1 MRTLALFLLL
11 LLMLLKFDVV
21 VAEPEQK
28 TIVIGGSVVGLRE
41 FNQQDMQIGLRSAM
55 NDQLAEK
62 GINIEVNIYATSQEL
77 YSAVK
82 EGKVKLIFGTPMEFF
97 SLEPYMAEAKIL
109 SGSVNEKNKMRLYL
123 LVRKDSNIRNI
134 AQIKGKSLD
143 VPRWLIDDIGGLYLD
158 TLLLENKFPDYKSM
172 FASVQKSKNSNQSI
186 INVFFN
192 KNDVALVTESEFE
205 IASELNPQI
214 KLQLAVI
221 QASEPY
227 YSFISAATKTMDT
240 DLMNIAKQAALN
252 LDKTVKGKNILK
264 LFKSSGLLETDISGL
279 ENIRNLIQKNQQLK
293 SRLVSRLTR

>member
-1 MRTLALFLLL
+1 
-11 LLMLLKFDVV
+11 
-21 VAEPEQK
+21 
-28 TIVIGGSVVGLRE
+28 
-41 FNQQDMQIGLRSAM
+41 
-55 NDQLAEK
+55 
-62 GINIEVNIYATSQEL
+62 
-77 YSAVK
+77 
-82 EGKVKLIFGTPMEFF
+82 
-97 SLEPYMAEAKIL
+97 
-109 SGSVNEKNKMRLYL
+109 MRLYL

-293 SRLVSRLTR
+293 NRLVSRLTR